1 MKTTAAFKSVGAPRR
16 SPFLF
21 WIRLPQTV
29 AKLFLLTFGQKVLD
43 IGRLAGFNPQGAEL
57 RKMKSILVAA
67 GEQKLFQTLRSCFP
81 SDHDLDQAASKNQ
94 AMEKLSKK
102 HYDLIFIDIDILLAA
117 SPEDNY
123 KEVLQPFREI
133 YPTVEIVV
141 MAPQVQIRK
150 AVRAVKAG
158 ASDYISYPIDPEEV
172 KHVADGITESII
184 KRSELNYLRDQFWRA
199 DSLELVQTK
208 SPVMQTVFEKIRS
221 VSPTKSNVLL
231 IGETGT
237 GKSVLAKLV
246 HQHSNRRNAQFISVH
261 CGAIPDT
268 LVESELFG
276 HEKGAFTGAIKRKLG
291 RFEIAKGGTIF
302 LDEIGTITPSA
313 QVKLLQVL
321 QDGTFQRVGAEE
333 TRKTDVRVI
342 AATNANLKKM
352 CDDGK
357 FRKDLYYRL
366 NVFPIEIPSLTQ
378 RLEDIPLFVETFL
391 KKLNK
396 FSAKNIHGIDPRVLD
411 AFYKYSWPGNIR
423 ELENLVERAYI
434 LETSTKLTPASF
446 PSELIGPE
454 AKPVFIL
461 SSEALTLAQ
470 ARQIGIE
477 EVERNYLKE
486 VLARNKGRI
495 GESAKASG
503 ISSRQLN
510 KLMNKYGIKK
520 EEFKPL

>member
-1 MKTTAAFKSVGAPRR
+1 
-16 SPFLF
+16 
-21 WIRLPQTV
+21 LPQTV
-29 AKLFLLTFGQKVLD
+29 ANLFLLTFGQKVLD
-43 IGRLAGFNPQGAEL
+43 IGHLAGFNPQRAEL
-57 RKMKSILVAA
+57 KKMKSILVAT
-67 GEQKLFQTLRSCFP
+67 GEQKLLQLLRSCFP
-81 SDHDLDQAASKNQ
+81 PDHALDQASSKNQ
-94 AMEKLSKK
+94 AVEQLSKK
-102 HYDLIFIDIDILLAA
+102 RYDLIFIDIDILLEKI
-117 SPEDNY
+117 SDENY
-123 KEVLQPFREI
+123 KEALQPFREI
-133 YPTVEIVV
+133 YPSVEIVV
-141 MAPQVQIRK
+141 MAPQDQTRK
-150 AVRAVKAG
+150 SVRAVKAG
-158 ASDYISYPIDPEEV
+158 ASDYLSYPIDPEEV

-208 SPVMQTVFEKIRS
+208 SPVMQTAFEKIRS
-221 VSPTKSNVLL
+221 VSPTKSTVLL

-237 GKSVLAKLV
+237 GKSVLAKLI

-342 AATNANLKKM
+342 AATNADLKKM

-378 RLEDIPLFVETFL
+378 RLEDIPLFMETFL

-434 LETSTKLTPASF
+434 LETSSRLTPASF

-454 AKPVFIL
+454 AKPVFIV

-470 ARQIGIE
+470 ARQIGIK

-486 VLARNKGRI
+486 VLARNKGKI